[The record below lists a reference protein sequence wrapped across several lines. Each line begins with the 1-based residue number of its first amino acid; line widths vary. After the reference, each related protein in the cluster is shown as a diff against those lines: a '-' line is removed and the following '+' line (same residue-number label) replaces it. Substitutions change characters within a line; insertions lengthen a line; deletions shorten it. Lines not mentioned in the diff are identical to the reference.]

1 MGCRFLVHPGDYNP
15 AVAASRFTILLEDDV
30 QVDPRKYGAIV
41 APALGLTH
49 LEARMAVRKG
59 RGIFLENL
67 AEDDARRIAADLVK
81 DGIRARA
88 LSKEELPVLAPL
100 RKVMQLEHGD
110 ELLTYVIPGTNER
123 EALLWEAVDVA
134 QIGVVARPEFKE
146 LFGHVPFNMI
156 PAIHKMDGAER
167 ELIRENLILKMESKP
182 VDNRIKSEKKRESV
196 FEEIEKKYGGKV
208 KVYADLITADLG
220 LWLRVPLDEIAYVY
234 MQGGVKMGGP
244 WGFQLL
250 INDILEKC
258 AGALTE
264 MALKLL
270 EATDIREH
278 VFPQIE
284 EYNRLTQWIA
294 LKRVL
299 WPNGATSSPSPE
311 APGSP
316 TDAGSSSASPAPEP
330 PSTSS

>member
-15 AVAASRFTILLEDDV
+15 IVTASRFAILLEDDV
-30 QVDPRKYGAIV
+30 PVDPRKYGALV
-41 APALGLTH
+41 APALGLTQV
-49 LEARMAVRKG
+49 EARMAVRKG

-67 AEDDARRIAADLVK
+67 AEEDARRIAADLVK
-81 DGIRARA
+81 DGIPARV

-110 ELLTYVIPGTNER
+110 ELLTYIIPGTNER
-123 EALLWEAVDVA
+123 EAVPWEAVDVA

-182 VDNRIKSEKKRESV
+182 VDNRIRSEKKRESV
-196 FEEIEKKYGGKV
+196 FEEIEKKYAGKV

-250 INDILEKC
+250 VNDIVDKC

-278 VFPQIE
+278 VFPQVE

-299 WPNGATSSPSPE
+299 WPSAATSSPSPE

-316 TDAGSSSASPAPEP
+316 TDAGSSNASPAPEP

>member
-1 MGCRFLVHPGDYNP
+1 
-15 AVAASRFTILLEDDV
+15 VAASSFTILLEDDV
-30 QVDPRKYGAIV
+30 PVDPRKYGALV
-41 APALGLTH
+41 APALGITQ

-67 AEDDARRIAADLVK
+67 TEGDARRIAADLEK

-88 LSKEELPVLAPL
+88 LPKDEVPVLAPL

-110 ELLTYVIPGTNER
+110 ELLTYVIPGSNER
-123 EALLWEAVDVA
+123 EAVPWEAVFVA
-134 QIGVVARPEFKE
+134 QLGVVARPEFNE

-156 PAIHKMDGAER
+156 PAIHKMEGAER
-167 ELIRENLILKMESKP
+167 ELIRENLILKMEGRP
-182 VDNRIKSEKKRESV
+182 VDNRLKNEKKRESV
-196 FEEIEKKYGGKV
+196 FEEIEQKYGGKV

-250 INDILEKC
+250 VNDIVEKC
-258 AGALTE
+258 GPALTE
-264 MALKLL
+264 TTLKLL
-270 EATDIREH
+270 QATDIREH
-278 VFPQIE
+278 VHPQVE

-299 WPNGATSSPSPE
+299 WPNAATSSPSPE
-311 APGSP
+311 APASP
-316 TDAGSSSASPAPEP
+316 TGDGSSNASPAPEP